1 MLCAVKASSSSPP
14 FLSFFFLN
22 AKGIK
27 RDENHSIELGETLI
41 HWPYFAGKPGF
52 E

>member
-1 MLCAVKASSSSPP
+1 MLWCSQSIVLSPP
-14 FLSFFFLN
+14 FFLFFLN